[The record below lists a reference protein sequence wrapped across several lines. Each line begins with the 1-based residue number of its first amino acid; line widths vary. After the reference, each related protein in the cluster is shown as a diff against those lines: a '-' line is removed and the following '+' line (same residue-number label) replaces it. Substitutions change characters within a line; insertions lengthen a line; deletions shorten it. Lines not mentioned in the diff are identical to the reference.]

1 MIKFGEYLPDLPA
14 HDNPGATVANNV
26 IPHGD
31 SYKQFPGVTVYSGAL
46 AARCQGAS
54 SGRDNAGNVYLFS
67 GDASKLYQ
75 ISTTTWGD
83 VSKVGGGYTCATDSS
98 WNFTQW
104 GKQLLATQVG
114 DPIQTFT
121 MGTSSAFS
129 SLSASAPQAR
139 YIGVVRDFV
148 VVGNTYD
155 VSDGSVPFRVRWS
168 AIGDPS
174 DWVVSST
181 TQADFQDLNSSNGW
195 VQGIVGGEYGI
206 IFQERAITRMTYV
219 GSPAVFQFD
228 EIEAGYGTN
237 APGSICKIGTMTA
250 YLGEDGFYVF
260 DGTSSTPISHN
271 MVSKT
276 FYSDLDQ
283 VHLHRISSVV
293 DPINQVIFWA
303 YPGASNISGNPNKV
317 IMFNYAQNSQ
327 KRWAVAEITTELI
340 ARLAIPTSYTLDSL
354 DSVSSS
360 LDALEFSLD
369 SRVWI
374 DNTISLSAF
383 NTDHK
388 LCFFNGTALD
398 ATVETGEVEITE
410 GKRTRLS
417 RVRPMIE
424 GGSTVTMQI
433 GSRNALTESVT
444 WTTEAAPNTS
454 GDVEVRSNARYHRAR
469 VKVSGGFTHAQGVSV
484 VEFSEGGKR

>member
-1 MIKFGEYLPDLPA
+1 MPV
-14 HDNPGATVANNV
+14 HDNAGATVANNV

-31 SYKQFPGVTVYSGAL
+31 SYKQFPGLSIYSGAL
-46 AARCQGAS
+46 GARCQGAA
-54 SGRDNAGNVYLFS
+54 SGRDNDGNVYLFA
-67 GDASKLYQ
+67 GDASKLYR

-83 VSKVGGGYTCATDSS
+83 VSVGGGYSCANDSN

-104 GKQLLATQVG
+104 GEQLLAAQVG
-114 DPIQTFT
+114 DPVQTFT
-121 MGTSSAFS
+121 MGTSSTFA

-155 VSDGSVPFRVRWS
+155 TSDGSIPFRVRWS
-168 AIGDPS
+168 AIGDPT
-174 DWVVSST
+174 DWTVSST
-181 TQADFQDLNSSNGW
+181 TQSDFQDLNSANGW
-195 VQGIVGGEYGI
+195 VQGVVGGEYGI

-250 YLGEDGFYVF
+250 YLGEDGFYMF
-260 DGTSSTPISHN
+260 DGTRSTPISHN

-283 VHLHRISSVV
+283 AYLYRISSVV
-293 DPINQVIFWA
+293 DPINQVIFWV
-303 YPGASNISGNPNKV
+303 YPGASNDSGTPNRV

-327 KRWAVAEITTELI
+327 KRWSVADITLEFI

-354 DSVSSS
+354 DSVSAS
-360 LDALEFSLD
+360 LDSLEFSLD

-388 LCFFNGTALD
+388 LCFFSGTALD
-398 ATVETGEVEITE
+398 ATIETGEVEITP

-417 RVRPMIE
+417 RIRPMVD
-424 GGSTVTMQI
+424 GGSSVTMQI
-433 GSRNALTESVT
+433 GTRNALTESVT
-444 WTTEAAPNTS
+444 WSAETAPNAT
-454 GDVEVRSNARYHRAR
+454 GDVEVRNNARYHRAR
-469 VKVSGGFTHAQGVSV
+469 VKVSGGFTHAQGVDI
-484 VEFSEGGKR
+484 VEISEGGSR